1 MPETFKRE
9 LIEAFTPLQQT
20 IKGYLA
26 SKISNA
32 DQVDDLLQDVFLK
45 AWKQAD
51 AVPEIQSFQAWLL
64 SIARNTVIDFYR
76 TRKLDNV
83 ELHENI
89 VEELDETLAL
99 HQQLGNCMLPF
110 INDLPE
116 QYSDALREADIH
128 DVKLATLAERE
139 GVSLS
144 AIKSRVA
151 RGRKLLHK
159 KVIACCDVTF
169 AGGVVSDYGCK
180 GDCN

>member
-1 MPETFKRE
+1 MPDTFKRD

-20 IKGYLA
+20 IKRYLA
-26 SKISNA
+26 SKISDA
-32 DQVDDLLQDVFLK
+32 DQVDDLLQEVFLK

-76 TRKLDNV
+76 TQKRDNV

-89 VEELDETLAL
+89 VEALDETLTL

-110 INDLPE
+110 INALPE
-116 QYSDALREADIH
+116 QYADALREADIH
-128 DVKLATLAERE
+128 DVKLATLVERE

-151 RGRKLLHK
+151 RGRKMLHK
-159 KVIACCDVTF
+159 KVQQNR
-169 AGGVVSDYGCK
+169 SNY
-180 GDCN
+180 